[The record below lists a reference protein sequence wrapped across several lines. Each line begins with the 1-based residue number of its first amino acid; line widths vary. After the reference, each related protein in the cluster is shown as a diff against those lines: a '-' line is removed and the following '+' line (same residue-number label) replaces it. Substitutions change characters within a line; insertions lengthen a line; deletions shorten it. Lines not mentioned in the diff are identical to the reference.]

1 MAKDTPSP
9 KRFGARKRNKQ
20 DHSQNPNTA
29 RVREWEH
36 SKVGLSS
43 ALLKIDRNRR
53 VAVSRAKT
61 RLRIQKGWRCLSN
74 NEKIEW
80 ERSAESKIWAQYD
93 KQKEK
98 LWKEYRG
105 GEGGREKRKTIDSRE
120 SQNKEYDEVLRQEGE
135 VEAGDESARD
145 QDGDDK
151 YEEIHSSETDG
162 SDSEFEANDDE
173 DDGIPM
179 AAGEEEKKVLSA
191 AIANIYRTAYDDIKH
206 VAEKIEQWSSF
217 EEEPDDFD

>member
-1 MAKDTPSP
+1 MVKDTPSP
-9 KRFGARKRNKQ
+9 NRFGARKRNKQ
-20 DHSQNPNTA
+20 DHSQNTNT
-29 RVREWEH
+29 VQVHEWER

-43 ALLKIDRNRR
+43 SLLKIDRNRQ

-80 ERSAESKIWAQYD
+80 ERSAESKIRAQYD

-98 LWKEYRG
+98 LWKKYRG
-105 GEGGREKRKTIDSRE
+105 GEGGHEKRKTIDSGE
-120 SQNKEYDEVLRQEGE
+120 SQDKEYDEVLHQEGE

-151 YEEIHSSETDG
+151 YEEIHSSETDE

-179 AAGEEEKKVLSA
+179 AASEEEKKVLSV
-191 AIANIYRTAYDDIKH
+191 AIVNIYRTAYDDIKH
-206 VAEKIEQWSSF
+206 VAEKIEQWGSF
-217 EEEPDDFD
+217 DEELDDLD